1 MSNLRIANG
10 RIGKDASKGSVTC
23 VKSRGS
29 STVDYVL
36 CTPVLLNILND
47 FEVLPVNEYSDHNP
61 IVFDLKVHCCQ
72 SALVTDIARQK
83 MIWDSKKQDEFIRSL
98 ENENIKTLL
107 EDMSNVTQ
115 NVPASEIS
123 VQNATDLFV
132 DAIRAAADPLFL
144 RTKHI
149 PSNIKSSD
157 KPVWANEEWVYRKK
171 QFYKSRD
178 RYNHYSTDVNRE
190 IMVNARSLYKQ
201 CCRKSM
207 QRYKTSQTF
216 KLLEAKHKNV
226 KLYWKM
232 LSDSKQINKCPVSNS
247 DFYYYFMGLSNPEG
261 NFYVADDDI
270 LRDYQNMI
278 DDKLQFMFDELNVS
292 IDICEVMSGIKEL
305 KQGKSSG
312 ADMLVNEFFIT
323 GKDILAPCLV
333 RLFNYAFDSGIFPK
347 SWSEGLLIPIHKK
360 GIKSVPENYRGIT
373 LLSVLGK
380 LFTRILNK
388 RLDSWAE
395 SYGIYVEAL
404 YGFRTGRSTTDC
416 IFILNNVINKLL
428 KSEKTLYAFFVDYS
442 KAFDYIVRENL
453 CYKLLPQIVFLF

>member
-1 MSNLRIANG
+1 M
-10 RIGKDASKGSVTC
+10 TC
-23 VKSRGS
+23 VKSRGI
-29 STVDYVL
+29 VDYVL

-61 IVFDLKVHCCQ
+61 IVFDLKVQCCQ
-72 SALVTDIARQK
+72 SAMVTDIARQK
-83 MIWDSKKQDEFIRSL
+83 MIWDSKKQDEFITSL

-149 PSNIKSSD
+149 PSDIKSSD

-190 IMVNARSLYKQ
+190 TMVNARSLYKQ

-261 NFYVADDDI
+261 NFSVADDDI

-278 DDKLQFMFDELNVS
+278 DDELQFMFDELNVS
-292 IDICEVMSGIKEL
+292 IDICEVMNGIKEL

-323 GKDILAPCLV
+323 GKDILAPYLV

-360 GIKSVPENYRGIT
+360 G
-373 LLSVLGK
+373 LSQFQK
-380 LFTRILNK
+380 I
-388 RLDSWAE
+388 
-395 SYGIYVEAL
+395 IEASL
-404 YGFRTGRSTTDC
+404 Y
-416 IFILNNVINKLL
+416 
-428 KSEKTLYAFFVDYS
+428 
-442 KAFDYIVRENL
+442 
-453 CYKLLPQIVFLF
+453 